1 MRARGT
7 AAVVGLVGVALLA
20 SACSGASGD
29 SGRTTTDPT
38 PSAPSVTAA
47 PTPSLDAFYSQRLTW
62 RGCGGGFQCTTLT
75 VPLDYAAPD
84 GRTLGIAVTRLP
96 ASGGSAHRLGSLL
109 VNPGGPG
116 ASGYDYGRA
125 AQRIVSPAVR
135 RVYDVVGFDPRG
147 IGRSEGLRCQDDP
160 QTDEWVAADQS
171 PDDAAEQARLVQLS
185 RRLGALCQ
193 AKDPGLVAHMGS
205 QDAARDM
212 DVLRAALGDQRLTYL
227 GKSYGTFLG
236 ATYADLFPSRVG
248 RLVLDGAIDPAST
261 GEQVAAGQ
269 AGGFER
275 ALRSFARDCL
285 QEQGCPLHG
294 SVDDAVDQVGR
305 VISDADAHPLRGD
318 GGRVATQ
325 SLVTYG
331 IAVPL
336 YDSSSWG
343 VLRQALKAALR
354 GDGRLLL
361 ALADFYTDRDAKG
374 HYTSGSNDT
383 IYAVSCL
390 DRGSDGTPAA
400 LATEAASLAKQ
411 YPRFG
416 AFIAWGDLPCTYWP
430 AKAEQ
435 APHPIRAA
443 GAAPILVVGTIRDP
457 ATPYAWAQALASELE
472 SGALLT
478 WDGDGHTAY
487 RRGSSCVDSAVDGY
501 LLRGVVPKDQRCS

>member
-1 MRARGT
+1 MRGT
-7 AAVVGLVGVALLA
+7 TAVVGLVGVALLA
-20 SACSGASGD
+20 TACSGASG
-29 SGRTTTDPT
+29 SGRTSTDPT
-38 PSAPSVTAA
+38 PSAPTVTTA
-47 PTPSLDAFYSQRLTW
+47 PTPSLDRFYSQRLAW
-62 RGCGGGFQCTTLT
+62 RGCGNGFQCATLS

-84 GRTLGIAVTRLP
+84 GRTLGIEVTRLP
-96 ASGGSAHRLGSLL
+96 ASGGSSHRLGSLL

-116 ASGYDYGRA
+116 ASGYDYGRSA
-125 AQRIVSPAVR
+125 RRIVSDAVR
-135 RVYDVVGFDPRG
+135 RSYDVVGFDPRG
-147 IGRSEGLRCQDDP
+147 IGRSDGLRCQSDA
-160 QTDEWVAADQS
+160 QTDEWIAADSS
-171 PDDAAEQARLVQLS
+171 PDDAAEQDRLVALS
-185 RRLGALCQ
+185 KRLGALCE
-193 AKDPGLVAHMGS
+193 AKDPGLLAHMGS
-205 QDAARDM
+205 RDVARDM
-212 DVLRAALGDQRLTYL
+212 DVLRAALGDEKLTYL

-236 ATYADLFPSRVG
+236 ATYADLFPTRVG
-248 RLVLDGAIDPAST
+248 RLVLDGAVDPAAT

-285 QEQGCPLHG
+285 KHKDCPLSG
-294 SVDDAVDQVGR
+294 SVDDAVAQVGR
-305 VISDADAHPLRGD
+305 LIADADARPLHGE

-331 IAVPL
+331 VATAL
-336 YDSSSWG
+336 YDSAAWG
-343 VLRQALKAALR
+343 VLRRALKAGFR
-354 GDGRLLL
+354 GDATLLL
-361 ALADFYTDRDAKG
+361 VLADFYADRNDKG
-374 HYTSGSNDT
+374 HYTSGANDT

-390 DRGSDGTPAA
+390 DRGSDGTPA
-400 LATEAASLAKQ
+400 SLAADAATLSRR

-487 RRGSSCVDSAVDGY
+487 RRGSPCVDAAVDAY
-501 LLRGVVPKDQRCS
+501 LLRGVVPNGKRCA